1 MRTALSLVALS
12 LTTLALTA
20 SPAHAERLRFAHR
33 NAEGGTTRGFEAA
46 HAGEAASG
54 ARGHLLRTDGNGNGN
69 ATVTSGAAVST
80 ESGGIFKRAGRTTRS
95 ADGSVQ
101 HNSGFNA
108 SNSKGSMQSQGNAT
122 RDAQGDVTQSR
133 TTTATSA
140 STGDTLR
147 SSTSY
152 SKDTGVE
159 HSVNCFDASGNAITC
174 PARK

>member
-1 MRTALSLVALS
+1 MRTALSLVALT

-20 SPAHAERLRFAHR
+20 PAAHAERLRFAHR

-54 ARGHLLRTDGNGNGN
+54 ARGHLLRTDGNGN
-69 ATVTSGAAVST
+69 ATVTSGAAMKT
-80 ESGGIFKRAGRTTRS
+80 ENGGVFKRAGRTTRS
-95 ADGSVQ
+95 ADGSLQ
-101 HNSGFNA
+101 HDSGFNA
-108 SNSKGSMQSQGNAT
+108 SNSKGSVQSQGSAT

-140 STGDTLR
+140 STGDTLK
-147 SSTSY
+147 STTSY
-152 SKDTGVE
+152 NKDTGLE
-159 HSVNCFDASGNAITC
+159 HSVNCFDASGNAIAC

>member
-1 MRTALSLVALS
+1 MRATSSLIALTFAALSLGAP
-12 LTTLALTA
+12 A
-20 SPAHAERLRFAHR
+20 AHAERLRFAHR
-33 NAEGGTTRGFEAA
+33 NAEGGTTRGVEAA

-54 ARGHLLRTDGNGNGN
+54 ARGHLLRTDGNGN
-69 ATVTSGAAVST
+69 ATVTSGAAVKT
-80 ESGGIFKRAGRTTRS
+80 ENGGVFKRAGRTTRS

-101 HNSGFNA
+101 HDSGFNA
-108 SNSKGSMQSQGNAT
+108 SNSKGSVQSQGSAS

-140 STGDTLR
+140 STGDTMK

-152 SKDTGVE
+152 NKDTGVE
-159 HSVNCFDASGNAITC
+159 HNVSCFDASGNAITC